1 MSGLGKGIT
10 TASMGRILKNRHYE
24 VTAVK
29 IDPYLNIDAGTMNP
43 AQHGEVFVLSDGS
56 EVDLDLGNY
65 ERFLEIDLNAAHNI
79 TTGRV
84 YKNVIE
90 KERRGDYLGSTVQI
104 IPHIT
109 DEIKACIRT
118 AAEQPTTNGRT
129 ADVCLVEVGGT
140 VGDIESMPFLE
151 AVRQMRGELPPH
163 DTVLAHVT
171 LVPIDTMGE
180 LKTKPTQH
188 SVKALRE
195 VGLQP
200 DFIVARSTRP
210 TDWSTKKKISSF
222 CDVRP
227 EAVIS
232 AATVPDIYEV
242 PLELE
247 HEGLADM
254 LCDRLRLERREPD
267 THWNDIV
274 MHKYTGNTSIAIVSK
289 YGIEDVYISIKEA
302 LKHAG
307 RTLATQVDICW
318 IDAEELDY
326 AKLAEVDGILVPGGF
341 GSRGVDG
348 KLLAI
353 EYARF
358 NSIPYLGLCFGFQ
371 LAVVEYAKNVLG
383 WKDATSEELGEG
395 KQVIALLPEQLA
407 VTTMGGT
414 MRLGNYPIT
423 VKEGTQLHTLYGKT
437 DIVERHR
444 HRYEV
449 NPTFISDLEKQ
460 GLIFS
465 AQNGNRMEAC
475 EIKDHPFFLATQFH
489 PEFTSR
495 PAQPS
500 PPFIGFIQ
508 ACRERRMK
516 RKGAV

>member
-10 TASMGRILKNRHYE
+10 TASIGRILKNRRFE

-43 AQHGEVFVLSDGS
+43 AQHGEVFVLNDGS

-65 ERFLEIDLNAAHNI
+65 ERFLDINLNASHNI
-79 TTGRV
+79 TTGKV
-84 YKNVIE
+84 YRNVIE

-109 DEIKACIRT
+109 DEIKSSIRKAACQKI
-118 AAEQPTTNGRT
+118 NGT
-129 ADVCLVEVGGT
+129 EPEICLVEVGGT

-151 AVRQMRGELPPH
+151 AVRQMRGELPSQ
-163 DTVLAHVT
+163 DLVLIHVT

-195 VGLQP
+195 VGIQP
-200 DFIVARSTRP
+200 DFIVARSTRT
-210 TDWSTKKKISSF
+210 TDYSTKKKISAF
-222 CDVRP
+222 CDVPP

-247 HEGLADM
+247 REGLADV
-254 LCDRLRLERREPD
+254 LCDRLHLEKREPE
-267 THWNDIV
+267 TSWYRTV
-274 MHKYTGNTSIAIVSK
+274 MKEYSESVAVAIVSK

-307 RTLATQVDICW
+307 RALSTQVEIVW
-318 IDAEELDY
+318 MDAEHLD
-326 AKLAEVDGILVPGGF
+326 KTVLAAIDGILVPGGF
-341 GSRGVDG
+341 GSRGVKG
-348 KLLAI
+348 KLEAI
-353 EYARF
+353 QFART
-358 NSIPYLGLCFGFQ
+358 NAIPYLGLCFGFQ
-371 LAVVEYAKNVLG
+371 LAVIEYAQHMLG
-383 WKDATSEELGEG
+383 WSNAISEEIGNG
-395 KQVIALLPEQLA
+395 RYVIAILPEQHS
-407 VTTMGGT
+407 VTELGGT

-423 VKEGTQLHTLYGKT
+423 VKEGTLIHQLYGKQE
-437 DIVERHR
+437 IIERHR

-449 NPTFISDLEKQ
+449 NPQYIDDLRQ
-460 GLIFS
+460 AGLVFS
-465 AQNGNRMEAC
+465 SQNGDRMESL
-475 EIKDHPFFLATQFH
+475 EISGHPFFLATQFH

-495 PAQPS
+495 PAHPS
-500 PPFIGFIQ
+500 PPFIGFVH
-508 ACRERRMK
+508 AAKERK
-516 RKGAV
+516 AAGHGKSG